1 MLVSSG
7 SCGREVEAVVE
18 ELVPSGA
25 ADEPP
30 FTGGVFRRWS
40 ELSRRLGGLSV
51 PVIEELYG
59 PSRHQ
64 ARMEVEEQRRLA
76 EPAPSPT
83 DPPEL
88 PPAGPAAPGRTRSRF
103 AGVVVVR
110 RR

>member
-1 MLVSSG
+1 M
-7 SCGREVEAVVE
+7 VE

-76 EPAPSPT
+76 GPAPSPT

-88 PPAGPAAPGRTRSRF
+88 PPPGRAAPGRTRSRF
-103 AGVVVVR
+103 TGVVVVR

>member
-1 MLVSSG
+1 M
-7 SCGREVEAVVE
+7 VE
-18 ELVPSGA
+18 ERVPSGA

-40 ELSRRLGGLSV
+40 QLSRRLGGLSV

-88 PPAGPAAPGRTRSRF
+88 PPEGPAAPGRTPSRF
-103 AGVVVVR
+103 TGVLVVR
-110 RR
+110 HR